1 MRREEEVQLLRA
13 LGGDINGGERGNVRP
28 GILPEVAP
36 EGIPAGQRPSVRQTV
51 DVVVDVVHTWPGF
64 GSGLKTL
71 LRPPFSDN
79 PPGRR
84 IGRVVLAR
92 NVDNSNPQVSSNG
105 KGRYATKLVLESGR

>member
-1 MRREEEVQLLRA
+1 MRREEEVQVLCA
-13 LGGDINGGERGNVRP
+13 LGGAINGGERRNVRP

-71 LRPPFSDN
+71 LRPPLSDN

-92 NVDNSNPQVSSNG
+92 YVDNSDPKITSNS
-105 KGRYATKLVLESGR
+105 KGRNSTKLVLESGR